1 MTSSRLPRTTGTR
14 GAVPAAVEELRRIQ
28 DQKIERIRSAVDSVN
43 AELSDSLDKEG
54 RQELASVIGDIADDL
69 RSLIQRKL
77 DAGFYDGF
85 EGTNAHLQERSARL
99 ISDYRRL
106 LSELRNARH
115 EASAGKPRKTQRQL
129 TSWLGHFSDLVD
141 RESVL
146 VAELWK

>member
-14 GAVPAAVEELRRIQ
+14 GEVPAAVEELRRIQ

-85 EGTNAHLQERSARL
+85 EGTNAH
-99 ISDYRRL
+99 
-106 LSELRNARH
+106 
-115 EASAGKPRKTQRQL
+115 
-129 TSWLGHFSDLVD
+129 
-141 RESVL
+141 
-146 VAELWK
+146 